1 MDMDLAALSNAMAAQ
16 SIMGQLLVK
25 TLDQTQAIIAGS
37 GQLDLT
43 ASAEKIASSIDGL
56 GENLDVTA

>member
-25 TLDQTQAIIAGS
+25 TLDQTQALIAGS

-43 ASAEKIASSIDGL
+43 ANAKKIASSIDGL
-56 GENLDVTA
+56 GGNLDVTA

>member
-1 MDMDLAALSNAMAAQ
+1 MDLAALSNAMAAQ

>member
-1 MDMDLAALSNAMAAQ
+1 MDLAALSSAMAAQ
-16 SIMGQLLVK
+16 TVMGQLLVR
-25 TLDQTQAIIAGS
+25 TLDQTQALIVSS

-43 ASAEKIASSIDGL
+43 ASAEKIAASIDGL